1 LKHLTITK
9 KKINKGRIMN
19 TPEHLFYT
27 KEHEWANFK
36 DNEVII
42 GITDYAQSQLG
53 DIIFIEF
60 PEIGDQV
67 NAGDS
72 FGEVEAVKTVSEL
85 YAPVTGTVLEVNENL
100 EDSADLVNSDPYGDG
115 WLIKIKPTNLNE
127 KDDLMKSAAYK
138 ELIR

>member
-1 LKHLTITK
+1 
-9 KKINKGRIMN
+9 MN

-60 PEIGDQV
+60 PEIGDEV

-138 ELIR
+138 ELIG

>member
-1 LKHLTITK
+1 
-9 KKINKGRIMN
+9 MN

-100 EDSADLVNSDPYGDG
+100 ADSADLVNSDPYGDG

-138 ELIR
+138 ELIG

>member
-36 DNEVII
+36 DSEVII

>member
-1 LKHLTITK
+1 
-9 KKINKGRIMN
+9 MN

-60 PEIGDQV
+60 PEIGDQI

-72 FGEVEAVKTVSEL
+72 FGEVEAGKTVSEL

-127 KDDLMKSAAYK
+127 KDDLMKSAAYI
-138 ELIR
+138 ELIG

>member
-1 LKHLTITK
+1 
-9 KKINKGRIMN
+9 MN

-115 WLIKIKPTNLNE
+115 WLIKINPTNLNE
-127 KDDLMKSAAYK
+127 KDDLMKSAAYE
-138 ELIR
+138 ELIG

>member
-1 LKHLTITK
+1 
-9 KKINKGRIMN
+9 MN

-85 YAPVTGTVLEVNENL
+85 YAPVTGTVLEVNESL
-100 EDSADLVNSDPYGDG
+100 EDAADLVNSDPYGDG

-138 ELIR
+138 ELIG

>member
-1 LKHLTITK
+1 
-9 KKINKGRIMN
+9 MN

-127 KDDLMKSAAYK
+127 KDDLMKSTAYK
-138 ELIR
+138 ELIG

>member
-1 LKHLTITK
+1 
-9 KKINKGRIMN
+9 MN

-127 KDDLMKSAAYK
+127 KDDLMKSTEYE
-138 ELIR
+138 ELIG

>member
-1 LKHLTITK
+1 
-9 KKINKGRIMN
+9 MN

-53 DIIFIEF
+53 DILFIEF

-85 YAPVTGTVLEVNENL
+85 YAPVTGTILEVNENL

>member
-1 LKHLTITK
+1 
-9 KKINKGRIMN
+9 MN
-19 TPEHLFYT
+19 TPEYLFYT

-138 ELIR
+138 ELIG

>member
-1 LKHLTITK
+1 
-9 KKINKGRIMN
+9 MN

-72 FGEVEAVKTVSEL
+72 FGEVEAVKTVAEL
-85 YAPVTGTVLEVNENL
+85 YAPVTGTILEVNENL

-138 ELIR
+138 ELIG